1 MDKKESF
8 LQYLLTEKR
17 YSQHT
22 VRSYKNDLEQFLL
35 WISPQELAADPEKI
49 TSVHVRAWMIS
60 LLEGGYSSVSVH
72 RKVSALRAFFRYL
85 RSHGMITGD
94 PMARVILPK
103 RAKTLPV
110 FVGEDS
116 LANLLDN
123 FDFGDNFSGIRD
135 RTIIEMLYLTGMRR
149 SELISLKDW
158 NVDLSSCSVRVMGKR
173 SKERVIPLIKSFAAS
188 LEKYLNARSE
198 AGFPSAESFFIS
210 ARGNKMYDKSVYN
223 IVKRYLTMVT
233 TIEKKSPHVLR
244 HTFATHMLNH
254 GADLNSIKELLGHA
268 SLSATQVYT
277 HNTFEQLKKVYKQA
291 HPRA

>member
-8 LQYLLTEKR
+8 LQYLLSEKR

-35 WISPQELAADPEKI
+35 WISPQELATDPEKI

-85 RSHGMITGD
+85 RRHGFITGD

-149 SELISLKDW
+149 SELIGLKDG
-158 NVDLSSCSVRVMGKR
+158 NVDLVVMFGKGDGKTKQGKGNSVDK
-173 SKERVIPLIKSFAAS
+173 KFYSFS
-188 LEKYLNARSE
+188 GEIFKCPE
-198 AGFPSAESFFIS
+198 
-210 ARGNKMYDKSVYN
+210 
-223 IVKRYLTMVT
+223 
-233 TIEKKSPHVLR
+233 
-244 HTFATHMLNH
+244 
-254 GADLNSIKELLGHA
+254 
-268 SLSATQVYT
+268 
-277 HNTFEQLKKVYKQA
+277 
-291 HPRA
+291 